1 MQWIMEENVRTIV
14 NIIDYKGGFPS
25 HNRYSRDDMC
35 LMAERERDPSKLV
48 TRMVAA
54 E

>member
-35 LMAERERDPSKLV
+35 LMAERETTKLV
-48 TRMVAA
+48 TRLVAA